1 MADTLVQRA
10 AAGDARAQGQLGGLL
25 LVGRGVPYQP
35 QEGMRLIES
44 AAAQNDPTALQ
55 LLAVLAALGVGRRQ
69 SWVDA
74 VRLVERAAETGDAQ
88 AQAQLVVLGDPSRFD
103 VEEWFGPVDG
113 SQRFETPRVYTVTNF
128 LPKAACAWI
137 IDRSR
142 SRLEAAR
149 VMNPEKG
156 GATIE
161 FNRSNTGTG
170 FSVLDSDLVLELA
183 NARVAAAS
191 GLGRSQQ
198 EATNVLHYDPG
209 QEFQPH
215 FDFID
220 PAEPRLAHEVQQAG
234 QRVLTALI
242 YLNDDFEGGET
253 DFPRLDWRFKG
264 ATGDALLFW
273 NTSPTGALEQNSLHA
288 GLPPTSG
295 EKWIYSKWVR
305 DRPLPLI

>member
-1 MADTLVQRA
+1 MSETLVQRA
-10 AAGDARAQGQLGGLL
+10 AAGDPQAQGRLGGLL

-35 QEGMRLIES
+35 QEGLQLIE
-44 AAAQNDPTALQ
+44 AATAQNDPAALQ
-55 LLAVLAALGVGRRQ
+55 LLAVLTALGVGRQQ

-74 VRLVERAAETGDAQ
+74 VRLVARAAEAGDAQ
-88 AQAQLVVLGDPSRFD
+88 AQAQLAVLGNPARFS
-103 VEEWFGPVDG
+103 VEEWFGRVKG
-113 SQRFETPRVYTVTNF
+113 VQRFTEPRVFTVTNF

-137 IDRSR
+137 IERSR

-149 VMNPEKG
+149 VKNPEKG

-170 FSVLDSDLVLELA
+170 FSVLESDLVLELA
-183 NARVAAAS
+183 NARVAAAT

-220 PAEPRLAHEVQQAG
+220 PAEPRLRHEVQQAG

-242 YLNDDFEGGET
+242 YLNEDFEGGET
-253 DFPRLDWRFKG
+253 EFPRLDWRFKG

-273 NTSPTGALEQNSLHA
+273 NVTPHGGLEPNSLHA

>member
-1 MADTLVQRA
+1 VADTLVQRA

-35 QEGMRLIES
+35 QEGLRLIE
-44 AAAQNDPTALQ
+44 AATAQNDPAALQ
-55 LLAVLAALGVGRRQ
+55 LSAVLAALGVGRRQ

-88 AQAQLVVLGDPSRFD
+88 AQAQLVVLGDPARFD

-113 SQRFETPRVYTVTNF
+113 AQRFATPRVYTVTNF

-137 IDRSR
+137 IERSR

-149 VMNPEKG
+149 VKNPEKG
-156 GATIE
+156 GATVE

-253 DFPRLDWRFKG
+253 EFPRLDWRFKG

-273 NTSPTGALEQNSLHA
+273 HVAPNGALEQNSLHA

>member
-1 MADTLVQRA
+1 VADTLVQRA

-35 QEGMRLIES
+35 QEGLRLIES
-44 AAAQNDPTALQ
+44 AVAQNDPAALK
-55 LLAVLAALGVGRRQ
+55 LSAVLTALGVGRR
-69 SWVDA
+69 SNWVDA
-74 VRLVERAAETGDAQ
+74 VRLLQRAAEAGDAD
-88 AQAQLVVLGDPSRFD
+88 AQAQLVVLGNPSRFD
-103 VEEWFGPVDG
+103 ASEWFEEVEGA
-113 SQRFETPRVYTVTNF
+113 QRFTTPRIFTVTNF

-137 IDRSR
+137 IERSR
-142 SRLEAAR
+142 SRLEVAR
-149 VMNPEKG
+149 VKNPEQG

-170 FSVLDSDLVLELA
+170 YSVLDSDLVLELA
-183 NARVAAAS
+183 NARVAAATR
-191 GLGRSQQ
+191 LGRTQQ

-220 PAEPRLAHEVQQAG
+220 PNEPRFAHEVHVAG

-253 DFPRLDWRFKG
+253 EFPRLDWRFKG
-264 ATGDALLFW
+264 ATGDALVFW
-273 NTSPTGALEQNSLHA
+273 NVAPNGALEQNSLHA
-288 GLPPTSG
+288 GLPPTRG